1 MKKKLSYMITIM
13 LAFTLSLALGLFF
26 NSAHADSLPQKDG
39 ANKKTTK
46 VTVSNKDVPNAV
58 RKLAEEQ
65 YLSRVA
71 LLDKA
76 SNHKAT
82 SYTLGEPFKIY
93 KFNKESDGNYYYPV
107 LNKKGDV
114 VYVVTISPNP
124 SNSKASKQQNNY
136 SINVSPFLSKIL
148 NQYKNQ
154 KITIL
159 TNTKGYF
166 ALTEDGKVTLVL
178 KTPRN
183 NEKTYENATESTKPK
198 DLNDFKQT
206 ASVTKPTLE
215 YQSTRNEMYA
225 EYVNQLKNF
234 RIRETQGYNSWCAGY
249 TMSALLNA
257 TYNTNRYNAESVMRY
272 LHPNLRG
279 HDFQFTGLTSNEMLR
294 FGRSQGR
301 NTQYLNR
308 MTSYNEVDQLT
319 TNNQGIAVLGK
330 RVESSDGIHAGHAM
344 AVAGNA
350 KVNNGQ
356 EVILIWNPWDNGFM
370 TQDAHSNIIPVS
382 NGDHYEWYASIY
394 GY

>member
-1 MKKKLSYMITIM
+1 M
-13 LAFTLSLALGLFF
+13 
-26 NSAHADSLPQKDG
+26 
-39 ANKKTTK
+39 
-46 VTVSNKDVPNAV
+46 
-58 RKLAEEQ
+58 
-65 YLSRVA
+65 
-71 LLDKA
+71 
-76 SNHKAT
+76 
-82 SYTLGEPFKIY
+82 
-93 KFNKESDGNYYYPV
+93 
-107 LNKKGDV
+107 
-114 VYVVTISPNP
+114 
-124 SNSKASKQQNNY
+124 
-136 SINVSPFLSKIL
+136 
-148 NQYKNQ
+148 
-154 KITIL
+154 
-159 TNTKGYF
+159 
-166 ALTEDGKVTLVL
+166 
-178 KTPRN
+178 
-183 NEKTYENATESTKPK
+183 KTYENATESTKSK

-206 ASVTKPTLE
+206 ATVTKPTLE

-356 EVILIWNPWDNGFM
+356 KVILIWNPWDNGLM